1 MPLVQ
6 AWLKA
11 GTNESAI
18 MTTYNHQLLIIDGN
32 QKDAKALDS
41 LLQGEGYQTRVMPTG
56 EQGLS
61 EINDNPIALV
71 VLDHNSLPDS
81 GIEIIEEIAE
91 ADPLLQLIV
100 LSSDKSFDSAIRA
113 LRSRAADYIQ
123 KPYKDE
129 EIMGAIRRALEQRTK
144 QLRRSQYYDQVDYLW
159 TRIKYLD
166 TEDIF
171 EDVGG
176 EFKER
181 FFSINQSTMVDIE
194 QQAIIHNDKT
204 IPLTG
209 GDLELLFVF
218 LNNPRQILSFKD
230 ILLMKDDVDLPAK
243 EAQSKLRPMIYRLR
257 LRLSHIPGAEEWIE
271 SVRGTGYIFNI

>member
-1 MPLVQ
+1 M
-6 AWLKA
+6 
-11 GTNESAI
+11 N
-18 MTTYNHQLLIIDGN
+18 TYNHQFLIIDGN

-41 LLQGEGYQTRVMPTG
+41 LLQGEGYQTRVIPTG

-61 EINDNPIALV
+61 EINDYPIALV
-71 VLDHNSLPDS
+71 VLDHKSLPDS
-81 GIEIIEEIAE
+81 GIEIIEEITK
-91 ADPLLQLIV
+91 ADPFLQLIV

-113 LRSRAADYIQ
+113 LRNRAADYIQ

-144 QLRRSQYYDQVDYLW
+144 QLRRTQYYDQVDYLW

-166 TEDIF
+166 TDDIF

-204 IPLTG
+204 VPLTE

-218 LNNPRQILSFKD
+218 LNNPGQILSFKD
-230 ILLMKDDVDLPAK
+230 ILLMKDDVDLPA
-243 EAQSKLRPMIYRLR
+243 EVAQSKLRPMIYRLR
-257 LRLSHIPGAEEWIE
+257 LKLSDIPGAEEWIE
-271 SVRGTGYIFNI
+271 SVRGRGYIFNM